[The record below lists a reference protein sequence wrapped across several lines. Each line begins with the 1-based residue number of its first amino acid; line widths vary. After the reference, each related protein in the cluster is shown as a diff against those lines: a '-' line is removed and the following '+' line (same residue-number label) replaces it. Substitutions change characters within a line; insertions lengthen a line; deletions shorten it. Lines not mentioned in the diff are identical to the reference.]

1 MTISLAQR
9 LLAAGF
15 VCILALIGL
24 VVIEGRA
31 RAAGREVILR
41 MQPVDPRALLTG
53 HYVQLSFADAL
64 EPGEACPPITAPPES
79 PVMLREQQQDW
90 LALRKAGDVHV
101 LAGSYATRA
110 EALKHGEVVARG
122 TARCDPP
129 FTPEPGAEGAQAS
142 PGTVF
147 LNLAVDRF
155 FADQQEAE
163 ALEKILRDRDQVD
176 RTAAILSV
184 SEDGTVRTKGLVVDG
199 KRVELTWF

>member
-1 MTISLAQR
+1 MTISLAHR

-64 EPGEACPPITAPPES
+64 EPGEACPSIAENDAAAGPFGARAE
-79 PVMLREQQQDW
+79 DW

-101 LAGSYATRA
+101 LAGSYATKA
-110 EALKHGEVVARG
+110 EALKHGEIVARG

>member
-1 MTISLAQR
+1 MTISLAHR

-24 VVIEGRA
+24 VVMEGRA
-31 RAAGREVILR
+31 RAAGREVIVR

-53 HYVQLSFADAL
+53 HYVQLSFADVL
-64 EPGEACPPITAPPES
+64 DPGEACPPITGNDASFGAFGARAE
-79 PVMLREQQQDW
+79 DW
-90 LALRKAGDVHV
+90 LALRRDGDVHV
-101 LAGSYATRA
+101 LAGSYATKA
-110 EALKHGEVVARG
+110 EALKNGEIAARG

-129 FTPEPGAEGAQAS
+129 FTPEPGTEGAAS
-142 PGTVF
+142 PGAVF
-147 LNLAVDRF
+147 LNLAVDRY

-184 SEDGTVRTKGLVVDG
+184 SEDGTVRTKGVIVDG